1 MAIIKCPECGH
12 QVSDQAKT
20 CPSCGIEIAG
30 KVTRCPDCGEIVFK
44 NQAMCPACHCPIS
57 GSPDVGQPAPGQ
69 PVADM
74 GQPAAVASAD
84 SSRQTAEEEQQPKP
98 KRTYAALIVAF
109 VIALAIVFVG
119 VYFYKN
125 VQDRNELAAYEN
137 AMQSSEP
144 GVLQNFLDMY
154 TEAPAEHIDSI
165 SVRLERLKQID
176 ADWNNVVVSNSKTA
190 LERYILLHPGSVHVV
205 EAKIK
210 IDSLDWISATVDDT
224 PEAYQKYMT
233 QHGDGAYF
241 DEAKAAYEKV
251 QGKTVSADD
260 KQLVSQLF
268 TTYFRALSSKDE
280 TSLTATLNS
289 ILTSFLHKA
298 NASKSDVI
306 SYMNK
311 LYAPEDIN
319 NMTFTLN
326 NDWKIEKQ
334 EAAEGGYEYSV
345 AFTVDQKIDRA
356 DKEKETF
363 NTYKVT
369 AKVSA
374 VGKISDLN
382 MQKVVQ

>member
-12 QVSDQAKT
+12 QVSDQAKA

-44 NQAMCPACHCPIS
+44 NQAMCPACHRPIN
-57 GSPDVGQPAPGQ
+57 GSPGMEQTVSGQPAE
-69 PVADM
+69 VTE
-74 GQPAAVASAD
+74 QPAAAAGAGSGMQPAGQV
-84 SSRQTAEEEQQPKP
+84 QQPKP
-98 KRTYAALIVAF
+98 KRSYAALVVAF
-109 VIALAIVFVG
+109 VIALVIVFLG

-165 SVRLERLKQID
+165 SARLERLKQVD
-176 ADWNNVVVSNSKTA
+176 ADWDNVLVSNSKTA
-190 LERYILLHPGSVHVV
+190 LERYIQLHPGSVHII

-210 IDSLDWISATVDDT
+210 IDSLDWISATMDDT
-224 PEAYQKYMT
+224 PEAYRNYMA

-241 DEAKAAYEKV
+241 DEAKAAFEKA
-251 QGKTVSADD
+251 QGKMVSAGD

-268 TTYFRALSSKDE
+268 ATYFKALSSKDE
-280 TSLTATLNS
+280 VSLTTTLSS

-319 NMTFTLN
+319 NMAFTLN
-326 NDWKIEKQ
+326 NDWKIDKQ
-334 EAAEGGYEYSV
+334 EAGDGGYEYSV
-345 AFTVDQKIDRA
+345 TFTVDQKIDRT

-369 AKVSA
+369 AKISTD
-374 VGKISDLN
+374 GKICDLN